1 MRTFCVWRVI
11 YIRRGKMSPKIRI
24 QTMNE
29 ELLHRYMYGEA
40 TEEEKQHILDW
51 FDSDPEKHVAE
62 YQQLQYLYLTAE
74 VYCKPDQQSWGLLK
88 RLGRYAAAAAAS
100 VAVMLG
106 MWHLS
111 DRHAYREMSSQVAR
125 METPAGQRVTMQ
137 LPDGTMVQLNAG
149 TTLEYPQVFSRGI
162 RRVKLSG
169 EAMFDVSHDT
179 QRPFVVET
187 FASEIEV
194 LGTRFNVLSD
204 EQNARF
210 STTLVEGRVQV
221 RSRLD
226 PSQVLSMQPNEMVE
240 LVGGKLRKTTTQDF
254 QDLCWTEGLIHIKR
268 MPFDELM
275 QRFEK
280 AYSIKI
286 TIDRDTLPEIDL
298 QSGKVRISDGIDYA
312 MHVLQQV
319 ADFAYSHDEDANEI
333 VIR

>member
-1 MRTFCVWRVI
+1 
-11 YIRRGKMSPKIRI
+11 
-24 QTMNE
+24 MNKD
-29 ELLHRYMYGEA
+29 LLTRYLYGDVS
-40 TEEEKQHILDW
+40 EEEKQQILDW
-51 FDSDPEKHVAE
+51 LDADPEKH
-62 YQQLQYLYLTAE
+62 TAE
-74 VYCKPDQQSWGLLK
+74 MAGLHYAFLAEEIYGKPAHFGWGTLK
-88 RLGRYAAAAAAS
+88 RLGRYVGAVAAS

-106 MWHLS
+106 VWHLS
-111 DRHAYREMSSQVAR
+111 GRHAYREMSAHPITL
-125 METPAGQRVTMQ
+125 ETPAGQRISMQ
-137 LPDGTMVQLNAG
+137 LPDGTHVQLNAG
-149 TTLEYPQVFSRGI
+149 TKLEYPQVFSRGI

-221 RSRLD
+221 RSLLD
-226 PSQVLSMQPNEMVE
+226 PSQVLTMQPNEMVE

-254 QDLCWTEGLIHIKR
+254 RDLCWTEGLIHIKR

-286 TIDRDTLPEIDL
+286 ILDRDTLPEIDL

-319 ADFAYSHDEDANEI
+319 SDFAYSHDEEKNEI

>member
-1 MRTFCVWRVI
+1 
-11 YIRRGKMSPKIRI
+11 
-24 QTMNE
+24 MNE
-29 ELLHRYMYGEA
+29 ELLRRYLYGEA
-40 TEEEKQHILDW
+40 DEKEQQKVLDW
-51 FDSDPEKHVAE
+51 FDADPENHIAKLNHLHYAYLAE
-62 YQQLQYLYLTAE
+62 EKYGMPSRNRKGVL
-74 VYCKPDQQSWGLLK
+74 W
-88 RLGRYAAAAAAS
+88 RLSRYVAAASAS

-106 MWHLS
+106 VWHLAG
-111 DRHAYREMSSQVAR
+111 RHAYREMSAHPITL
-125 METPAGQRVTMQ
+125 ETPAGQRISMQ
-137 LPDGTMVQLNAG
+137 LPDGTHVQLNAG
-149 TTLEYPQVFSRGI
+149 TKLEYPQVFDRGV

-221 RSRLD
+221 RSRLE
-226 PSQVLSMQPNEMVE
+226 PSQVLTMQPNDMVE
-240 LVGGKLRKTTTQDF
+240 LIGGKLRKTTTQDF
-254 QDLCWTEGLIHIKR
+254 RDLCWTEGLIHIKR
-268 MPFDELM
+268 MAFDELM

-286 TIDRDTLPEIDL
+286 TIDRETLPKIDL
-298 QSGKVRISDGIDYA
+298 QSGKIRISDGIDYA

-319 ADFAYSHDEDANEI
+319 ADFTYSHDEEANEI

>member
-1 MRTFCVWRVI
+1 
-11 YIRRGKMSPKIRI
+11 
-24 QTMNE
+24 MNKD
-29 ELLHRYMYGEA
+29 LLTRYLYGDVS
-40 TEEEKQHILDW
+40 EEEKQQILDW
-51 FDSDPEKHVAE
+51 LDADPEKH
-62 YQQLQYLYLTAE
+62 TAE
-74 VYCKPDQQSWGLLK
+74 MAGLHYAFLAEEIYGKPAKFGWGTLK
-88 RLGRYAAAAAAS
+88 RLGRYVGAVAAS

-106 MWHLS
+106 VWHLS
-111 DRHAYREMSSQVAR
+111 GRHAYREMSAHPITL
-125 METPAGQRVTMQ
+125 ETPAGQRISMQ
-137 LPDGTMVQLNAG
+137 LPDGTHVQLNAG
-149 TTLEYPQVFSRGI
+149 TKLEYPQVFDRGI

-221 RSRLD
+221 RSLLD
-226 PSQVLSMQPNEMVE
+226 PSQVLTMQPNEMVE

-254 QDLCWTEGLIHIKR
+254 RDLCWTEGLVHIKR

-286 TIDRDTLPEIDL
+286 TIDRETLPEIDL
-298 QSGKVRISDGIDYA
+298 QSGKIRISDGIDYA

-319 ADFAYSHDEDANEI
+319 ADFTYSHDEEKNEI

>member
-1 MRTFCVWRVI
+1 
-11 YIRRGKMSPKIRI
+11 
-24 QTMNE
+24 MNKD
-29 ELLHRYMYGEA
+29 LLTRYLYGDVS
-40 TEEEKQHILDW
+40 EEEKQQILDW
-51 FDSDPEKHVAE
+51 LDADPEKH
-62 YQQLQYLYLTAE
+62 TAE
-74 VYCKPDQQSWGLLK
+74 MAGLHYAFLAEEIYGKPAHFGWGTLK
-88 RLGRYAAAAAAS
+88 RLGRYVGAVAAS

-106 MWHLS
+106 VWHLS
-111 DRHAYREMSSQVAR
+111 GRHAYREMSAHPITL
-125 METPAGQRVTMQ
+125 ETPAGQRISMQ
-137 LPDGTMVQLNAG
+137 LPDGTHVQLNAG
-149 TTLEYPQVFSRGI
+149 TKLEYPQVFDRGI

-221 RSRLD
+221 RSLLD
-226 PSQVLSMQPNEMVE
+226 PSQVLTMQPNDMVE
-240 LVGGKLRKTTTQDF
+240 LIGGKLRKTTTQDF
-254 QDLCWTEGLIHIKR
+254 RDLCWTEGLIHIKK
-268 MPFDELM
+268 MAFDELM

-286 TIDRDTLPEIDL
+286 TIDRETLPKIDL
-298 QSGKVRISDGIDYA
+298 QSGKIRISDGIDYA

-319 ADFAYSHDEDANEI
+319 ADFTYSHDEEANEI

>member
-1 MRTFCVWRVI
+1 
-11 YIRRGKMSPKIRI
+11 
-24 QTMNE
+24 MNKD
-29 ELLHRYMYGEA
+29 LLTRYLYGDVS
-40 TEEEKQHILDW
+40 EEEKQQILDW
-51 FDSDPEKHVAE
+51 LDADPEKH
-62 YQQLQYLYLTAE
+62 TAE
-74 VYCKPDQQSWGLLK
+74 MAGLHYAFLAEEIYGKPAHFGWGTLK
-88 RLGRYAAAAAAS
+88 RLGRYVGAVAAS

-106 MWHLS
+106 VWHLS
-111 DRHAYREMSSQVAR
+111 GRHAYREMSAHPITL
-125 METPAGQRVTMQ
+125 ETPAGQRISMQ
-137 LPDGTMVQLNAG
+137 LPDGTHVQLNAG
-149 TTLEYPQVFSRGI
+149 TKLEYPQVFDRGI

-221 RSRLD
+221 RSLLD
-226 PSQVLSMQPNEMVE
+226 PSQVLTMQPNEMVE

-254 QDLCWTEGLIHIKR
+254 RDLCWTEGLVHIKR

-286 TIDRDTLPEIDL
+286 TIDRETLPEIDL

-319 ADFAYSHDEDANEI
+319 ADFAYSHDEEKNEI

>member
-1 MRTFCVWRVI
+1 MN
-11 YIRRGKMSPKIRI
+11 KDL
-24 QTMNE
+24 QT
-29 ELLHRYMYGEA
+29 RYLYGEA
-40 TEEEKQHILDW
+40 TEEEKQQILDW
-51 FDSDPEKHVAE
+51 LDADSEKH
-62 YQQLQYLYLTAE
+62 TAE
-74 VYCKPDQQSWGLLK
+74 MTDLHYAFLAEEIYGKPAHFGQGVLK
-88 RLGRYAAAAAAS
+88 RLGRYVAAAAAS
-100 VAVMLG
+100 VALLLG
-106 MWHLS
+106 VWHLS

-149 TTLEYPQVFSRGI
+149 TTLEYPPVFGRGV

-169 EAMFDVSHDT
+169 EAMFDVRHDA
-179 QRPFVVET
+179 QHPFVVET
-187 FASEIEV
+187 FTSEIEV
-194 LGTRFNVLSD
+194 LGTKFNVFSD
-204 EQNARF
+204 EERNQF
-210 STTLVEGRVQV
+210 STMLVEGSVRV

-226 PSQVLSMQPNEMVE
+226 PADVLTMQPYDRVE

-254 QDLCWTEGLIHIKR
+254 RDLCWTEGLLHIKR

-286 TIDRDTLPEIDL
+286 TIDRETLPKIEL

-319 ADFAYSHDEDANEI
+319 SDFTYSHDEEANEI

>member
-1 MRTFCVWRVI
+1 
-11 YIRRGKMSPKIRI
+11 
-24 QTMNE
+24 MNKD
-29 ELLHRYMYGEA
+29 LLTRYLYGDVS
-40 TEEEKQHILDW
+40 EEEKQQILDW
-51 FDSDPEKHVAE
+51 LDADPEKH
-62 YQQLQYLYLTAE
+62 TAE
-74 VYCKPDQQSWGLLK
+74 MAGLHYAFLAEEIYGKPAQFGWGTLK
-88 RLGRYAAAAAAS
+88 RLRRYVGAVAAS

-106 MWHLS
+106 VWHLS
-111 DRHAYREMSSQVAR
+111 GRHAYREMAAHPITL
-125 METPAGQRVTMQ
+125 ETPAGQRISMQ
-137 LPDGTMVQLNAG
+137 LPDGTHVQLNAG
-149 TTLEYPQVFSRGI
+149 TKLEYPQVFDRGI

-221 RSRLD
+221 RSLLE
-226 PSQVLSMQPNEMVE
+226 PSQILTMQPNEMVE

-254 QDLCWTEGLIHIKR
+254 RDLCWTEGLIHIKR
-268 MPFDELM
+268 MAFDELM

-286 TIDRDTLPEIDL
+286 TIDRKSLPEIKL

-319 ADFAYSHDEDANEI
+319 ADFTYSHDEEANEI

>member
-1 MRTFCVWRVI
+1 
-11 YIRRGKMSPKIRI
+11 
-24 QTMNE
+24 MNKD
-29 ELLHRYMYGEA
+29 LLTRYLYGDVS
-40 TEEEKQHILDW
+40 EEEKQQILDW
-51 FDSDPEKHVAE
+51 LDADPEKH
-62 YQQLQYLYLTAE
+62 TAE
-74 VYCKPDQQSWGLLK
+74 MAGLHYAFLAEEIYGKPAHFGWGTLK

-100 VAVMLG
+100 VAVILG
-106 MWHLS
+106 VWHLS
-111 DRHAYREMSSQVAR
+111 GRHAYREMSAHPITL
-125 METPAGQRVTMQ
+125 ETPAGQRISMQ
-137 LPDGTMVQLNAG
+137 LPDGTHVQLNAG
-149 TTLEYPQVFSRGI
+149 TKLEYPQVFDRGI

-221 RSRLD
+221 RSLLD
-226 PSQVLSMQPNEMVE
+226 PSQVLTMQPNEMVE

-254 QDLCWTEGLIHIKR
+254 RDLCWTEGLIHIKR
-268 MPFDELM
+268 MAFDELM

-286 TIDRDTLPEIDL
+286 TIDRETLPKIDL
-298 QSGKVRISDGIDYA
+298 QSGKIRISDGIDYA
-312 MHVLQQV
+312 LHVLQQV
-319 ADFAYSHDEDANEI
+319 ADFTYSHDEEANEI

>member
-1 MRTFCVWRVI
+1 
-11 YIRRGKMSPKIRI
+11 
-24 QTMNE
+24 MNE
-29 ELLHRYMYGEA
+29 ELLRRYLYGEA
-40 TEEEKQHILDW
+40 DEKEQQKVLDW
-51 FDSDPEKHVAE
+51 FDADPENHIAKLNHLHYSYLAE
-62 YQQLQYLYLTAE
+62 EKYGMPSPNRKGVL
-74 VYCKPDQQSWGLLK
+74 W
-88 RLGRYAAAAAAS
+88 RLGRYGAAAAAA
-100 VAVMLG
+100 VGLLFGV
-106 MWHLS
+106 WHLS
-111 DRHAYREMSSQVAR
+111 DRHAYREMSAR
-125 METPAGQRVTMQ
+125 PISLETPAGQRITMQ
-137 LPDGTMVQLNAG
+137 LPDGTHVQLNAG
-149 TTLEYPQVFSRGI
+149 TKLEYPQVFAKGM

-169 EAMFDVSHDT
+169 EAMFEVSHDAR
-179 QRPFVVET
+179 RPFVVET

-210 STTLVEGRVQV
+210 STTLVEGSVRV

-226 PSQVLSMQPNEMVE
+226 PSQVLTMQPNEMVE

-254 QDLCWTEGLIHIKR
+254 RDLCWTEGLIHIKR

-275 QRFEK
+275 QRFET

-286 TIDRDTLPEIDL
+286 TIDRETLPKIDL

-319 ADFAYSHDEDANEI
+319 SDFDYSHDEEMNEI